1 MTDIHAKRRS
11 RAWEALVAQAPEA
24 DALLIT
30 SLPNVCYLTGFT
42 GSNGMLL
49 LTPST
54 ALLGTDGRYVV
65 QAGQEC
71 PGLALLID
79 RSTLSA
85 VATRWV
91 DGGGAVLALEA
102 DHVTVTQWRH
112 LVEIA
117 GDDESRLRATSDIV
131 EVLRQVKDGQELAA
145 LERACQISDEALGL
159 TIAEVRVG
167 DTEREIARRLEN
179 HMLSLGADGLSF
191 ETIVAGG
198 PHSAI
203 PHHQPT
209 DRPLAAGDFLLIDF
223 GAQVGG
229 YHADETRT
237 FVMGAPSDWQVEL
250 HDVVHRA
257 QVAGRA
263 AARAG
268 KPLVDVDAA
277 ARQLIEQDGYGAY
290 FDHGLGHGVGLQI
303 HEAPFFSPRATGML
317 LAGSPVTIEPG
328 VYLPGRGGVR
338 IEDTV
343 IVTEGEC
350 SPLTTADRGL
360 VLLD

>member
-1 MTDIHAKRRS
+1 MSDVHATRRA
-11 RAWEALVAQAPEA
+11 RAWEALAAQAPDT

-30 SLPNVCYLTGFT
+30 GLTNVRYLTGFT

-49 LTPST
+49 LTADS

-71 PGLALLID
+71 PGLPLHVD

-85 VATRWV
+85 VATCWA
-91 DGGGAVLALEA
+91 DGGRAVLAVEA
-102 DHVTVTQWRH
+102 DHLTVTQWRR

-117 GDDESRLRATSDIV
+117 GGDEGRLRVTSDLV
-131 EVLRQVKDGQELAA
+131 EALRQVKDDQEIAALRRACEISEEALAA
-145 LERACQISDEALGL
+145 
-159 TIAEVRVG
+159 TIAAVRVG
-167 DTEREIARRLEN
+167 DTEREIARRLDN
-179 HMLSLGADGLSF
+179 HTLSLGADRISF

-198 PHSAI
+198 PNSAI

-209 DRPLAAGDFLLIDF
+209 DRPLQSGDFLLIDF
-223 GAQVGG
+223 GAEVGG

-237 FVMGAPSDWQVEL
+237 FVMGAPADWQAEM
-250 HDVVHRA
+250 HYVVQQA
-257 QVAGRA
+257 QAAGRA

-268 KPLVDVDAA
+268 TPLADVDAA
-277 ARQLIEQDGYGAY
+277 AREVVRDAGYGAY

-303 HEAPFFSPRATGML
+303 HEAPFFSARATGML

-343 IVTEGEC
+343 MVTEGEC

-360 VLLD
+360 VVLD